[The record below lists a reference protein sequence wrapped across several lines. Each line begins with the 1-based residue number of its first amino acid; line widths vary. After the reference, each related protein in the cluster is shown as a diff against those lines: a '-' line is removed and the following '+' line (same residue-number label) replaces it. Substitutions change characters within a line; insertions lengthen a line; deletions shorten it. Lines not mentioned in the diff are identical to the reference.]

1 MPDLPWKRIGLLVL
15 AWVVG
20 TFLIVQLLYPGNKLL
35 PYQKVDGLSVGGKTH
50 EEAAKQLDSAYADK
64 KIEVFLKD
72 NSQPVST
79 PKLAE
84 AGVKVS
90 NVDRLQQFSYPWYL
104 RLVPSSIFWAG
115 NSKAA
120 PKVEFTNKTDE
131 FITTK
136 LMKECQV
143 APVDA
148 TLKAEGNKLSVVS
161 AKVGGECNP
170 ETVKKEFTSVSPV
183 LDQPTQ
189 VHISVKEI
197 PYEVSDDEAKAAGDI
212 MMALVGE
219 GVPIDVDGQPVIIA
233 PSDFYSWLE
242 FVPNGD
248 TVDAEVSGVKAQDY
262 LAKNITPKVAVAP
275 GTATVTTRDFAEIS
289 RTGGGDGR
297 TLNIDATVKSLN
309 GFLNRQS
316 TSATAVTQAVPAN
329 ITYVRTY
336 SSTDE
341 GLNALL
347 SNYAKDHPGAYGI
360 SYAELSGDRRR
371 ANYQGDK
378 KFVTASTYKLFVAYS
393 VLKRVE
399 SGQMSWDD
407 NEACFNKMISL
418 SDNPCSEAFL
428 QKVGLGTVTR
438 EINAMGLK
446 NSNFTEDGGPFTT
459 ANDLVT
465 FLGTLESGSMF
476 SSTSRSRLISAMNG
490 NVYRK
495 GVPAGASGQVA
506 DKVGFM
512 DGLLHDA
519 AIVYSPKGTYVLAV
533 MTDGSSWD
541 NIAGLTRELEN
552 LR

>member
-1 MPDLPWKRIGLLVL
+1 MI
-15 AWVVG
+15 A
-20 TFLIVQLLYPGNKLL
+20 QLFYPGNKLL
-35 PYQKVDGLSVGGKTH
+35 PHQKIDGLALGGKTY
-50 EEAAKQLDSAYADK
+50 EEAIKHLDTAYAEK
-64 KIEVFLKD
+64 KVAVFLQGNDK
-72 NSQPVST
+72 PVSSL
-79 PKLAE
+79 KLAE
-84 AGVKVS
+84 AGIKVE
-90 NVDRLQQFSYPWYL
+90 NADRINGYLYPWHL
-104 RLVPSSIFWAG
+104 RLVPFSIFWAG
-115 NSKAA
+115 NDKKQQ
-120 PKVEFTNKTDE
+120 PKVEFTSRTDE

-148 TLKAEGNKLSVVS
+148 SLKAEGDKLTVVS

-170 ETVKKEFTSVSPV
+170 ETVKREFTAVKPI
-183 LDQPTQ
+183 LDQETK
-189 VHISVKEI
+189 VNISVKEL
-197 PYEVSDDEAKAAGDI
+197 PFEVADNEAKAAGDI
-212 MMALVGE
+212 IMALVGE
-219 GVPIDVDGQPVIIA
+219 GVPLSVSNEQVLIS
-233 PSDFYSWLE
+233 PSDFYSWLDFTTSQGE
-242 FVPNGD
+242 
-248 TVDAEVSGVKAQDY
+248 VDANVSGAKAQDY

-275 GTATVTTRDFAEIS
+275 GVAMVTTRDFEEIS
-289 RTGGGDGR
+289 RTGGGDGQ
-297 TLNIDATVKSLN
+297 TLNIDATVRSLN
-309 GFLNRQS
+309 DFLSRQS
-316 TSATAVTQAVPAN
+316 TTATAVPQSVPAN
-329 ITYVRTY
+329 IAYVRTY

-347 SNYAKDHPGAYGI
+347 SNYAKDHAGTYGI

-399 SGQMSWDD
+399 SGQMSWED
-407 NEACFNKMISL
+407 NQTCFNKMISQ

-428 QKVGLGTVTR
+428 QKVGLGTITK

-446 NSNFTEDGGPFTT
+446 NSNFTQSGGPFTT

-465 FLGTLESGSMF
+465 FLGTLESGNMF

-533 MTDGSSWD
+533 MTDGSTWD
-541 NIAGLTRELEN
+541 NIAGLTRELEK

>member
-1 MPDLPWKRIGLLVL
+1 M
-15 AWVVG
+15 
-20 TFLIVQLLYPGNKLL
+20 IVQIFYPTNKLL
-35 PYQKVDGLSVGGKTH
+35 PYQKVDGLALGGKTY
-50 EEAAKQLDSAYADK
+50 EDAAKQLDSEYADK
-64 KIEVFLKD
+64 KVEVFLQN
-72 NSQPVST
+72 NSKAVST

-84 AGVKVS
+84 AGIKVT
-90 NVDRLQQFSYPWYL
+90 NADRIKEYSYPWYL
-104 RLVPSSIFWAG
+104 RLVPTSIFWAG
-115 NSKAA
+115 NSKAQ

-131 FITTK
+131 FIATK
-136 LMKECQV
+136 LMQECQV
-143 APVDA
+143 EPVNA
-148 TLKAEGNKLSVVS
+148 TLKADGDKLSVVD
-161 AKVGGECNP
+161 AKIGGECNP
-170 ETVKKEFTSVSPV
+170 DTVKKEFTAVKPV
-183 LDQPTQ
+183 LNQPAKVNIT
-189 VHISVKEI
+189 VKEI
-197 PYEVSDDEAKAAGDI
+197 PYEVTNEEAKAAGDI
-212 MMALVGE
+212 IMALVGE
-219 GVPIDVDGQPVIIA
+219 GVPLNVNNQPSAVA
-233 PSDFYSWLE
+233 PTDFYSWLD
-242 FVPNGD
+242 FAPNKD
-248 TVDAEVSGVKAQDY
+248 TVDAEVNGAKAQEY
-262 LAKNITPKVAVAP
+262 LAKNITPKVAIAP

-309 GFLNRQS
+309 DFLNRKA
-316 TSATAVTQAVPAN
+316 TGATAITQPVPAN

-347 SNYAKDHPGAYGI
+347 SNYAKDHPGTYGI

-407 NEACFNKMISL
+407 NQACFNKMISL

-428 QKVGLGTVTR
+428 QKVGLGTVTK

-446 NSNFTEDGGPFTT
+446 NSNFTESGGPFTT

-476 SSTSRSRLISAMNG
+476 SNTSRSRLISAMNS

-495 GVPAGASGQVA
+495 GIPAGASGQVA

-519 AIVYSPKGTYVLAV
+519 AIVYSPKGTYVLVV

-541 NIAGLTRELEN
+541 NIASLTRELEK

>member
-1 MPDLPWKRIGLLVL
+1 MPKLPWKKLGLLL
-15 AWVVG
+15 LIWIVG
-20 TFLIVQLLYPGNKLL
+20 TVLIVQVFYPGNKLL
-35 PYQKVDGLSVGGKTH
+35 PYQNIDGLALGGNTYQQ
-50 EEAAKQLDSAYADK
+50 AAERLDAAYADK
-64 KIEVFLKD
+64 KIEVFLQN
-72 NSQPVST
+72 NSKPVSS

-84 AGVKVS
+84 AGIKVS
-90 NVDRLQQFSYPWYL
+90 NSDRLKQYIYPWYL

-115 NSKAA
+115 GSKAE
-120 PKVEFTNKTDE
+120 PKVEFTNKTDD

-148 TLKAEGNKLSVVS
+148 TLKAEGDKLSVVS
-161 AKVGGECNP
+161 AKAGGECNP
-170 ETVKKEFTSVSPV
+170 ETVKKEFTAVKPV
-183 LDQPTQ
+183 LNQATK
-189 VHISVKEI
+189 VSISVKEL
-197 PYEVSDDEAKAAGDI
+197 PFEVANDEAKAAGDI
-212 MMALVGE
+212 IMARVGE
-219 GVPIDVDGQPVIIA
+219 AVPLSVNGQNIGIA
-233 PSDFYSWLE
+233 PSDFYAWLE
-242 FVPNGD
+242 FTPNQD
-248 TVDAEVSGVKAQDY
+248 TVEATVSGAKAQEY

-275 GTATVTTRDFAEIS
+275 GTATVTTRDFAEVS
-289 RTGGGDGR
+289 RTGGGDGQ
-297 TLNIDATVKSLN
+297 TLNIDATVRSLN
-309 GFLNRQS
+309 DFLSRQS
-316 TSATAVTQAVPAN
+316 TTATAVPQSVPAN

-347 SNYAKDHPGAYGI
+347 SNYAKDHAGTYGI

-399 SGQMSWDD
+399 SGQMSWED
-407 NEACFNKMISL
+407 NQTCFNKMISQ

-428 QKVGLGTVTR
+428 QKVGLGTITK

-446 NSNFTEDGGPFTT
+446 NSNFTQSGGPFTT

-465 FLGTLESGSMF
+465 FLGTLESGNMF

-533 MTDGSSWD
+533 MTDGSTWD
-541 NIAGLTRELEN
+541 NIAGLTRELEK

>member
-1 MPDLPWKRIGLLVL
+1 MPKLPWKRLGLLL
-15 AWVVG
+15 LIWIVG
-20 TFLIVQLLYPGNKLL
+20 TVLIVQVFYPGNKLL
-35 PYQKVDGLSVGGKTH
+35 PYQNIDGLALGGNTYQQ
-50 EEAAKQLDSAYADK
+50 AAERLDAAYADK
-64 KIEVFLKD
+64 KIEVFLQN
-72 NSQPVST
+72 NSKPVSS

-84 AGVKVS
+84 AGIKVS
-90 NVDRLQQFSYPWYL
+90 NSDRLKQYTYPWYL
-104 RLVPSSIFWAG
+104 RLVPSSIFWSG
-115 NSKAA
+115 GSKAE
-120 PKVEFTNKTDE
+120 PKVEFTNKTDD

-136 LMKECQV
+136 LMKECQI

-148 TLKAEGNKLSVVS
+148 TLKAEGDKLSVVS
-161 AKVGGECNP
+161 AKAGGECNP
-170 ETVKKEFTSVSPV
+170 DTVKKEFTAVKPV
-183 LDQPTQ
+183 LNQATK
-189 VHISVKEI
+189 VSISVKEL
-197 PYEVSDDEAKAAGDI
+197 PFEVANDEAKAAGDI
-212 MMALVGE
+212 IMARVGE
-219 GVPIDVDGQPVIIA
+219 AVPLSVNGQNIGIA
-233 PSDFYSWLE
+233 PSDFYAWLE
-242 FVPNGD
+242 FTPNQD
-248 TVDAEVSGVKAQDY
+248 TVEATVSGAKAQEY

-275 GTATVTTRDFAEIS
+275 GTATVTTRDFAEVS
-289 RTGGGDGR
+289 RTGGGDGQ
-297 TLNIDATVKSLN
+297 TLNIDATVRSLN
-309 GFLNRQS
+309 DFLSRQS
-316 TSATAVTQAVPAN
+316 TTAIAVPQSVPAN

-341 GLNALL
+341 GLSALL
-347 SNYAKDHPGAYGI
+347 SNYAKDHAGTYGI

-399 SGQMSWDD
+399 SGQMSWED
-407 NEACFNKMISL
+407 NQTCFNKMISQ

-428 QKVGLGTVTR
+428 QKVGLGTITK

-446 NSNFTEDGGPFTT
+446 NSNFTQSGGPFTT

-476 SSTSRSRLISAMNG
+476 SGTSRERLISAMLN

-533 MTDGSSWD
+533 MTDGSTWD
-541 NIAGLTRELEN
+541 NIAGLTRELEK